1 MPAPVSVAQIHKF
14 PFGLPCDT
22 FSCVKPAKW
31 QIGRPDGP
39 LSVNHKLCDDCA
51 RDVLSNIPEELRTLE
66 PAATAKSEPARIGLR
81 VGEDGRA
88 LFVNADTDE
97 QLSYVTFPEGMVL
110 VRADALQ
117 QSAPASD
124 EPGETDEPED
134 VAEQTDAAVATET
147 ATCVCGRSFSG
158 KMAKQHLA
166 RHQQTCEVFTTA
178 STDREAS

>member
-39 LSVNHKLCDDCA
+39 LSVNHKLCDDCL
-51 RDVLSNIPEELRTLE
+51 RDILSNIPAELLPVA
-66 PAATAKSEPARIGLR
+66 PAAAVEPARIGLR
-81 VGEDGRA
+81 VGEDGQA
-88 LFVNADTDE
+88 LFVNADTGE
-97 QLSYVTFPEGMVL
+97 AASRVTLPEGMVL

-124 EPGETDEPED
+124 QPGETDEPED

-147 ATCVCGRSFSG
+147 AACVCGRSFSG

-166 RHQQTCEVFTTA
+166 RHQQACEVFTTA